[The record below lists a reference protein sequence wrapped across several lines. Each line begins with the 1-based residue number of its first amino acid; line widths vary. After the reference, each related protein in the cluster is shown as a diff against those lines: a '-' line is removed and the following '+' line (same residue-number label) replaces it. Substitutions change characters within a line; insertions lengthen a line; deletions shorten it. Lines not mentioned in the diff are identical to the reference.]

1 MLFDDK
7 GECVFKPL
15 HLNEYS
21 FYKLLRKR
29 IEKSPKFP
37 KHFFPKFYGTMY
49 LPSSDPNSPKH
60 YIILENL
67 TQGLK
72 RPCICDLKVG
82 GNSFGTDPHAGILKY
97 FKQTLVKKVST
108 SGTLS
113 FRMEG
118 MKSWRP
124 NSNSYVSKTKME
136 CKLLSEQSL
145 LSVLRYTM

>member
-1 MLFDDK
+1 VLDAVYNCIDETLKQRSHCFQKLSVFSGQVAGHKGKDQMLFDDK

-82 GNSFGTDPHAGILKY
+82 GNSLGTDPHAGILKH

-108 SGTLS
+108 SV
-113 FRMEG
+113 ME
-118 MKSWRP
+118 
-124 NSNSYVSKTKME
+124 TKF
-136 CKLLSEQSL
+136 
-145 LSVLRYTM
+145 